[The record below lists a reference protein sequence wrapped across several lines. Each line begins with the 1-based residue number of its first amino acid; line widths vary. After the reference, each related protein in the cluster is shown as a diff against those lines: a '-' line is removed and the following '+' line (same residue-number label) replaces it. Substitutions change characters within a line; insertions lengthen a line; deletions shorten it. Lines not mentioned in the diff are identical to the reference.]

1 MERHEQNRTE
11 KQTTMLFSAVNPW
24 LTPELCS
31 DGGDD
36 LRHGLH
42 CTRSSTICNLHQT
55 DPHPAHHPLQLAESC
70 QPPSP
75 TIISNSITPLPSPIT
90 RQGLRGMRESP
101 ILRRTSCCSLLRTC
115 HVDQLWSRRDFLLAV
130 RVGRQFERRERSAH
144 AKRRQ
149 VQRTSFCSKPPRI
162 FPSQINTQP
171 GGIDHRDGSPIVST
185 APEAGRG
192 CVEKQIPQHALL
204 V

>member
-1 MERHEQNRTE
+1 
-11 KQTTMLFSAVNPW
+11 MLFSAVNPW

-55 DPHPAHHPLQLAESC
+55 DPHPAAAIS
-70 QPPSP
+70 

-90 RQGLRGMRESP
+90 RQGLRGMRKSP

-115 HVDQLWSRRDFLLAV
+115 HADQLWSRRDFLLAG

-149 VQRTSFCSKPPRI
+149 VQRTSFCSKHPRI

-171 GGIDHRDGSPIVST
+171 GGINHRDGSPIIST

-192 CVEKQIPQHALL
+192 CVEK
-204 V
+204 